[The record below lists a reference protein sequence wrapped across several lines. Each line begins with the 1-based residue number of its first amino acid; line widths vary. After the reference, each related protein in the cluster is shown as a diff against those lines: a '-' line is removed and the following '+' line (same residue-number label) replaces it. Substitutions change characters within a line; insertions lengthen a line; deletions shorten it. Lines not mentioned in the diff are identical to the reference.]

1 VPTDALVEITAK
13 KAAGYYSAEP
23 VQPQELINS
32 IGRPLEKY

>member
-1 VPTDALVEITAK
+1 MVAK

-23 VQPQELINS
+23 VQPEDLIGS